1 MTVLPKVSG
10 TARGPRVDRA
20 DNLLGPMVIGPQISG
35 VIGLLRVIGPRAV
48 LQGLVPMA
56 TDLLVNGMDLGPKG
70 DPVVP
75 AMGLVPVARAVPAMG
90 LVPVARGM
98 VLVPVV
104 LGTVLVP
111 AARVVLGMV
120 LVPAASDLVLAPVAE
135 HPLPT

>member
-20 DNLLGPMVIGPQISG
+20 DNLLGRMVIGPQISG

-75 AMGLVPVARAVPAMG
+75 AMGLVPVAR
-90 LVPVARGM
+90 GM